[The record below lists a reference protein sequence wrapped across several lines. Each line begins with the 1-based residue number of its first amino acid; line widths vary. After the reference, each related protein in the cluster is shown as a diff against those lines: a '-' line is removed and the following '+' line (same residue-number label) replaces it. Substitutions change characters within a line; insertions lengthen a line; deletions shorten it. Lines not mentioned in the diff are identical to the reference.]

1 VRWVVSVILKKS
13 ECCGDDDACVCDVR
27 VCDVLFLFY
36 YYYCCRGGSVIVL
49 YLEHLV

>member
-1 VRWVVSVILKKS
+1 VVVMRV
-13 ECCGDDDACVCDVR
+13 CVCVCDVR